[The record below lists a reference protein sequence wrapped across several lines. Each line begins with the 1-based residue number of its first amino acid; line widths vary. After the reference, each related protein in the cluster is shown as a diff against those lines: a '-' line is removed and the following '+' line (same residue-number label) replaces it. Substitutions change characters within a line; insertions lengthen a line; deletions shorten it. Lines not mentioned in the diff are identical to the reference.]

1 MKSACLL
8 AMGEAELGSV
18 LRGSGR
24 AKMVWDLVRQG
35 RDPLEQA
42 RSVLS
47 QHASQC
53 PALAALSHSSR
64 PSPPDAMGAMQSQLL
79 APASHDGGHA
89 LGEPA
94 MTAKTARLLVDSG
107 LRMPHADIAKRAV
120 GSCGT
125 QKLLVRLHDGF
136 EVETVLIPADAHS
149 KSNRARTTLCVSSQ
163 CGCARGCV
171 FCATGKLGLL
181 RNLTSS
187 EILAQLVLGRAVA
200 KASGLP
206 EVTNV
211 VFMGEG
217 EPLNNFKN
225 VAHAV
230 NLMTSAFRLSPR
242 KVTVSTVA
250 PSAAHI
256 LRMASLNSAVAWS
269 LHAADDAKR
278 KQLVRE

>member
-1 MKSACLL
+1 MKAACLL
-8 AMGEAELGSV
+8 AMSEAELGRV
-18 LRGSGR
+18 LQGSGR
-24 AKMVWDLVRQG
+24 AKMVWDLMRQG
-35 RDPLEQA
+35 QDPLEQA
-42 RSVLS
+42 RAVLS
-47 QHASQC
+47 KSRASGSEPE
-53 PALAALSHSSR
+53 PAL
-64 PSPPDAMGAMQSQLL
+64 
-79 APASHDGGHA
+79 
-89 LGEPA
+89 
-94 MTAKTARLLVDSG
+94 TARTARLLLDSG
-107 LRMPHADIAKRAV
+107 LRMPHADIARRSV

-136 EVETVLIPADAHS
+136 KVETVLIPADAHS
-149 KSNRARTTLCVSSQ
+149 RSKRARTTLCVSSQ

-171 FCATGKLGLL
+171 FCATGRLGLL
-181 RNLTSS
+181 RNLTAS
-187 EILAQLVLGRAVA
+187 EILAQFVLGRAVA

-217 EPLNNFKN
+217 EPLNNFRN

-230 NLMTSAFRLSPR
+230 NHMTSSFRLSPR

-256 LRMASLNSAVAWS
+256 LRMASLKSAVAWS

-278 KQLVRE
+278 KQLVRESLQWEADARFHRWSVFVCLQNNPPIST